1 MIKNNLIL
9 FVIKFIG
16 EAYIFSLIL
25 VVMGG
30 FALVNNNKIIILV
43 NEAEFGSVW
52 FVIFYIY
59 EYFYNKNYLYFY
71 WRLKN
76 YYFYE
81 LK

>member
-43 NEAEFGSVW
+43 NEAEFGSV
-52 FVIFYIY
+52 
-59 EYFYNKNYLYFY
+59 
-71 WRLKN
+71 
-76 YYFYE
+76 
-81 LK
+81 